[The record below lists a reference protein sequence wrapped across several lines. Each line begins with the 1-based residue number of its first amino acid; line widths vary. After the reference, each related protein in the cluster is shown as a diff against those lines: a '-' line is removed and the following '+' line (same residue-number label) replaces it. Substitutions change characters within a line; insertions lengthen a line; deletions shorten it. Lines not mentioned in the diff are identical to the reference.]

1 MNRHGTNLLT
11 NGTNCL
17 RLPGRHYLPIQR
29 RFERKRIEYSSA
41 NRKTMA
47 SNKTADDQ
55 SKRMYTIDIVI
66 KLLQHVSPPCN
77 KEVGDLLPDIG
88 INSGSVTNMRGVAEA
103 VQSLHFYHIG
113 HLVWNIHGH
122 AMCKIIS
129 DLYSIYVG
137 NLNHYQASTLA
148 IKWLVIL
155 AGNR

>member
-47 SNKTADDQ
+47 SNTTADDQ

-66 KLLQHVSPPCN
+66 KLLQHVFPPCN

-88 INSGSVTNMRGVAEA
+88 INSGRVTNMRGA
-103 VQSLHFYHIG
+103 
-113 HLVWNIHGH
+113 
-122 AMCKIIS
+122 S
-129 DLYSIYVG
+129 DLSGSLLYITLIVTSRKHCSRVEIDRRVLQLQ
-137 NLNHYQASTLA
+137 NLVVLF
-148 IKWLVIL
+148 
-155 AGNR
+155 